1 MHFSTREIESMIVYY
16 YEKYEEKKVRA
27 KVTAGKV
34 VTGKRYIPIEGTVSF
49 DVYKYVLADEGRYA
63 KFPLPFDDD
72 DLKKIVSTVLGEKG
86 YAVSG
91 VEYSVLAS
99 DPTVFTGINVTGEM
113 VKTEDKTL

>member
-34 VTGKRYIPIEGTVSF
+34 VTGKRHIPVEGTVSF
-49 DVYKYVLADEGRYA
+49 DVYEFVLADEGRYA

-72 DLKKIVSTVLGEKG
+72 DLKKVISTVLGERG
-86 YAVSG
+86 FSVCG